1 MSVGRRVDQPP
12 KQRPAA
18 EYFDRQPPFDLQA
31 EIGVLGSVVLLP
43 DVLDDVVLIL
53 RPDDFYDDAHRRLF
67 GHMCALHEA
76 SKKIDPTLL
85 IDRLKSAG
93 EFELIGGSAYL
104 SKIINAV
111 PNAAHATY
119 YAEIVRQKSTFR
131 SLIIAA
137 TEILRDAYDEASEAP
152 QLLSQAEQKIFAI
165 LDDRGSNNVLPLKDV
180 VMQAMDR
187 LDARMAGTHAAG
199 GCDYGFRELDGKTG
213 GLHDGELVILAA
225 RPSMGKCLS
234 ADAEI
239 VLADGSVKSIEEIF
253 KTQQAEL
260 LTLQPDLKL
269 GWTRPSAFV
278 DDGIKPVYRVT
289 TRLGRT
295 IKTTLSHPFL
305 TIDGWRKLGEL
316 SAGDSISTPRH
327 VPAFGTCGIGEDR
340 AALLGYLLGDGGLT
354 NRCPRFTNSSA
365 LLRDDFR
372 RLIEAFGGLRVR
384 ENSSGGKRT
393 ITLSVSADRDE
404 LASGRKE
411 FGLRLRAAIGRS
423 GSAARTVAAAI
434 GVAPSSITQWCQGQ
448 AVPTDSTLARLS
460 EALATP
466 TSALLPATV
475 KQPRKNRPNRLS
487 AWLTEL
493 GLSGCGAAQKFI
505 PAALFRCPKPELA
518 SFLNRLFATDGWATV
533 LTSGQAQLG
542 YCTVSER
549 LARQVQHLLLRFG
562 VIAALKRR
570 SIKYKTGLRRAFQL
584 DITDADAIRTFIDE
598 IGIFGKEEAVA
609 RVRQALDGRR
619 YQTNRDLIPVEVW
632 RAIDHARGDR
642 SWRSISA
649 EMGYGPNHHLH
660 AFARA
665 LSRSR
670 LWQLAQVLHSESLK
684 NLATSDVYWDEIIS
698 IDYVGDEQ
706 VYDLT
711 VPVTHNFIANDV
723 CVHNTAFAMNVAEK
737 VAHDQ
742 NIPVLFVSLEMSSI
756 ELADRLLCSVARVNG
771 HRLRNGTVSQEDR
784 LKLVDTASM
793 LSKAP
798 FFVDDSPSRTVTEIA
813 AAARR
818 IKRRQGGLGLIVID
832 YLQLIEPDNS
842 KDPRQ
847 EQVAKIARRLKGLAR
862 EMSVPVMC
870 LAQLNRQTEMGK
882 ENIPRLSHL
891 RESGAIEQDAD
902 VVLFVHRE
910 EYYHRGEDQRQYAG
924 QAQIICAKQRNGPVG
939 EVELEWLRDFTRFQ
953 DRVPDRLKEFDQFND
968 AGGAPAGF

>member
-1 MSVGRRVDQPP
+1 MSVGRRLDNPP
-12 KQRPAA
+12 KRPAA

-53 RPDDFYDDAHRRLF
+53 RPDDFYDDAHRKLF
-67 GHMCALHEA
+67 AHMCALHES

-93 EFELIGGSAYL
+93 EYESIGGPAYL

-131 SLIIAA
+131 SLIIAS
-137 TEILRDAYDEASEAP
+137 TEILRDAYDEAGEAP

-165 LDDRGSNNVLPLKDV
+165 LDDRGTSNIQPLKEV

-187 LDARMAGTHAAG
+187 LDARMAGTHATG

-213 GLHDGELVILAA
+213 GLHNGELVILAA
-225 RPSMGKCLS
+225 RPSMGK
-234 ADAEI
+234 
-239 VLADGSVKSIEEIF
+239 
-253 KTQQAEL
+253 
-260 LTLQPDLKL
+260 
-269 GWTRPSAFV
+269 
-278 DDGIKPVYRVT
+278 
-289 TRLGRT
+289 
-295 IKTTLSHPFL
+295 
-305 TIDGWRKLGEL
+305 
-316 SAGDSISTPRH
+316 
-327 VPAFGTCGIGEDR
+327 
-340 AALLGYLLGDGGLT
+340 
-354 NRCPRFTNSSA
+354 
-365 LLRDDFR
+365 
-372 RLIEAFGGLRVR
+372 
-384 ENSSGGKRT
+384 
-393 ITLSVSADRDE
+393 
-404 LASGRKE
+404 
-411 FGLRLRAAIGRS
+411 
-423 GSAARTVAAAI
+423 
-434 GVAPSSITQWCQGQ
+434 
-448 AVPTDSTLARLS
+448 
-460 EALATP
+460 
-466 TSALLPATV
+466 
-475 KQPRKNRPNRLS
+475 
-487 AWLTEL
+487 
-493 GLSGCGAAQKFI
+493 
-505 PAALFRCPKPELA
+505 
-518 SFLNRLFATDGWATV
+518 
-533 LTSGQAQLG
+533 
-542 YCTVSER
+542 
-549 LARQVQHLLLRFG
+549 
-562 VIAALKRR
+562 
-570 SIKYKTGLRRAFQL
+570 
-584 DITDADAIRTFIDE
+584 
-598 IGIFGKEEAVA
+598 
-609 RVRQALDGRR
+609 
-619 YQTNRDLIPVEVW
+619 
-632 RAIDHARGDR
+632 
-642 SWRSISA
+642 
-649 EMGYGPNHHLH
+649 
-660 AFARA
+660 
-665 LSRSR
+665 
-670 LWQLAQVLHSESLK
+670 
-684 NLATSDVYWDEIIS
+684 
-698 IDYVGDEQ
+698 
-706 VYDLT
+706 
-711 VPVTHNFIANDV
+711 
-723 CVHNTAFAMNVAEK
+723 TAFAMNVAEK
-737 VAHDQ
+737 VAYDQ

-818 IKRRQGGLGLIVID
+818 IKRRQGGLGLVVID
-832 YLQLIEPDNS
+832 YLQLIEPDNA

-862 EMSVPVMC
+862 EMAVPVLC

-968 AGGAPAGF
+968 GGGAPAGF